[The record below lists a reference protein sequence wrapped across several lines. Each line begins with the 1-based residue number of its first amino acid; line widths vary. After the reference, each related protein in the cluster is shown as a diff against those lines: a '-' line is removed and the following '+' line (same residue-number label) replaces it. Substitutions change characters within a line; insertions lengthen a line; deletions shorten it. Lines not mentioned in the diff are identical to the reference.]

1 MGSHGFEV
9 RVLAASDLGQY
20 DCLAREHGSVFNTVA
35 WTDLF
40 GDSLTRYGLYD
51 AGGALRGGFCLFR
64 KKRLGLTVLTNPP
77 GTPSIGPF
85 FEPRARHPV
94 AQLEERRDVLD
105 ALAELLERLRPAVV
119 SVSLAQWVTDCLP
132 FSWRNYKVIPH
143 YTYLLALKQPDEA
156 ILAGMSEARRRNIG
170 KARRDGLRAELT
182 DDHSA
187 IAALVEATFARQGKD
202 VKREYLQRIL
212 FTYANPANSYAFVVQ
227 SNGIPIAGAFVV
239 HDARSAYYLFGGY
252 RSEDKHHGA
261 GALALFESIRH
272 ARELGLQAFDFE
284 GSSVPAIE
292 RYFRGFGGKLTPCYR
307 VNKAWLPLEMALK
320 LFKRRLF

>member
-1 MGSHGFEV
+1 MRG
-9 RVLAASDLGQY
+9 LPDSDLEHY
-20 DCLAREHGSVFNTVA
+20 DRLAREHGCVFNTVA
-35 WTDLF
+35 WTGTF

-64 KKRLGLTVLTNPP
+64 EKRLGLTLLTNPP

-85 FEPRARHPV
+85 FEPRAQHPV
-94 AQLEERRDVLD
+94 ARLEERRDALT
-105 ALAELLERLRPAVV
+105 ALAELLEHLRPAVV
-119 SVSLAQWVTDCLP
+119 SVALAQWVTDCLP

-143 YTYLLALKQPDEA
+143 YTYLLGLEQTEEA

-187 IAALVEATFARQGKD
+187 IAVLVEATFARQGMD
-202 VKREYLQRIL
+202 VKREYLKKIL
-212 FTYANPANSYAFVVQ
+212 FTYANPANSYTFVVE
-227 SNGIPIAGAFVV
+227 SSGIPIAGAFVV

-252 RSEDKHHGA
+252 RPEDKHNAA

-272 ARELGLQAFDFE
+272 AKELGLEVFDFE

-292 RYFRGFGGKLTPCYR
+292 RYFRGFGGRLTPCYG
-307 VNKAWLPLEMALK
+307 VNKAWLPIEMGLK
-320 LFKRRLF
+320 LFKRRQF